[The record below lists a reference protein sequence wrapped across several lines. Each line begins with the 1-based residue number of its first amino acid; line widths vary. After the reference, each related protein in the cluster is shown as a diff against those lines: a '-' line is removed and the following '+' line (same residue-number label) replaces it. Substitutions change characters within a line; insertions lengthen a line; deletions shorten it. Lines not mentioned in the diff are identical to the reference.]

1 MRIQVNARNRGYDFE
16 VAPGEKVL
24 YAGLRAGIDL
34 PYECATG
41 TCGTCK
47 AKLVSG
53 RVRDGWPQ
61 APGRKFTKPEAGEF
75 LMCQCAAEEA
85 LTVEVSNFVY
95 AMEPGACIP
104 DAGVGTVRGTRR
116 LTHDVIGFSLELEE
130 PCDFDAGQFVLL
142 ADRKSVV

>member
-16 VAPGEKVL
+16 AQPGEKVL

-53 RVRDGWPQ
+53 RVSDAWPL
-61 APGRKFTKPEAGEF
+61 APGRKHVKADAGEF
-75 LMCQCAAEEA
+75 LMCQCAAEEP
-85 LTVEVSNFVY
+85 LTLEVSKFV
-95 AMEPGACIP
+95 
-104 DAGVGTVRGTRR
+104 
-116 LTHDVIGFSLELEE
+116 
-130 PCDFDAGQFVLL
+130 
-142 ADRKSVV
+142 